1 MAYIF
6 SAIQYIM
13 DLGAA
18 IFLPIMITILGLV
31 FGLKFFESLRNGL
44 RIGAGF
50 LGISI
55 TLDLLIGGMSPA
67 IEYYSALGEGG
78 FTVTDIGWQGIS
90 AIAWSTSYAL
100 IFVPIALVLNFILI
114 RLRFTKTMDVDI
126 GDYFHFFLGSSICYY
141 VLKLAGIA
149 EVPAFVIGLLVGIA
163 TFIVTLKLADK
174 LAPKWQEHYNLPGT
188 TCCNFDAYYM
198 WAINW
203 VVCKVIDKIPGLN
216 KINLNLK
223 WLNDRFGA
231 LGETSVVT
239 FIVGVLLSL
248 LTRQNLT
255 NTLTMSI
262 TLSAAIVI
270 MPKVIGLLMEGLVP
284 VSNAARKFFKKRLG
298 DDYEINIGM
307 DQALCLGDPVGIECA
322 AIMIPIA
329 IAISFLPGITMFP
342 LSGLGSLIYFT
353 CACSLFAKGDIF
365 KTLLSTSFC
374 IFYTYEIDSWMA
386 PLITQIGVQA
396 GYISDASTLISGAE
410 VEEFH
415 CVLVAL
421 LGKIL
426 RAW

>member
-1 MAYIF
+1 
-6 SAIQYIM
+6 
-13 DLGAA
+13 
-18 IFLPIMITILGLV
+18 MITILGLV

-78 FTVTDIGWQGIS
+78 FTVTDIGWQGVS

-100 IFVPIALVLNFILI
+100 IFVPLALVLNFVLI
-114 RLRFTKTMDVDI
+114 RIRFTKTMDVDI
-126 GDYFHFFLGSSICYY
+126 WDYFHFFLGSSICYY
-141 VLKLAGIA
+141 VLKLAGVS
-149 EVPAFVIGLLVGIA
+149 EVPAFIIGLLVGVA
-163 TFIVTLKLADK
+163 TFMVTLKLADK

-203 VVCKVIDKIPGLN
+203 LVCKVIDRIPGLN
-216 KINLNLK
+216 KINVNLK

-231 LGETSVVT
+231 LGETSVIT
-239 FIVGVLLSL
+239 FIVGLLLSL

-365 KTLLSTSFC
+365 KTLISTSFC

-421 LGKIL
+421 VGKL
-426 RAW
+426 LKAW